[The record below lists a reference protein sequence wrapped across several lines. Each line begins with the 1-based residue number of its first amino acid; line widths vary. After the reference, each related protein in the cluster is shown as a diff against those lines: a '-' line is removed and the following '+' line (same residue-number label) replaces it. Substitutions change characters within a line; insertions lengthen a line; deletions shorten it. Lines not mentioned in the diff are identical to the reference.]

1 MIVFTGSGGLRA
13 GWRYAGFMVLVTGL
27 AFFVQPLVV
36 SPIATLL
43 HVDQN
48 TLNAGALLLGEAFV
62 FVVVFA
68 ATAIAARLERRSILS
83 YGLPAREAFRGKFWE
98 GIAIGVVSAGLVAIA
113 MYAMGGFVIAK
124 FALRGQE
131 WITLPL
137 LWAAGMVLVGLAEES
152 WFRGYPLQALAR
164 GTGFWRA
171 AIISS
176 LVFGALHVTKPD
188 ENFIDIFNIIALG
201 MIMCFALQRTGSL
214 WLPVGFHAA
223 FDFMQFF
230 VIGTRN
236 GGARP
241 VGTLLQASFPGPA
254 WINGGPL
261 GTEASYFMLP
271 VMVMAFAYIYYRYPA
286 KGRLSGTVASPRSSR
301 SGL

>member
-1 MIVFTGSGGLRA
+1 VIVFKGSGGVRS
-13 GWRYAGFMVLVTGL
+13 GWRFAAFMVLAT
-27 AFFVQPLVV
+27 ALVLLLQQFAV
-36 SPIATLL
+36 PPIATLL

-48 TLNAGALLLGEAFV
+48 TLNAKALLVGETMTFIGV
-62 FVVVFA
+62 FVV
-68 ATAIAARLERRSILS
+68 TAIAARLERRSILS
-83 YGLPAREAFRGKFWE
+83 YGLPAKEAFRGKFWE
-98 GIAIGVVSAGLVAIA
+98 GIAIGVASAALVGVA
-113 MYAMGGFVIAK
+113 MYAMGGFVISG
-124 FALRGQE
+124 FALRGLE
-131 WITLPL
+131 WISLPL

-164 GTGFWRA
+164 GTGFWPA

-176 LVFGALHVTKPD
+176 LVFGALHLSKPD
-188 ENFIDIFNIIALG
+188 ENFIDIFNIIAFG

-214 WLPVGFHAA
+214 WLPAGIHAA

-271 VMVMAFAYIYYRYPA
+271 VMVLLFAYIYYRYPA
-286 KGRLSGTVASPRSSR
+286 RQPQVSPLRV
-301 SGL
+301 

>member
-1 MIVFTGSGGLRA
+1 MIVFKGSGGIRS
-13 GWRYAGFMVLVTGL
+13 GWRYAGFMVLVIGL
-27 AFFVQPLVV
+27 VMLLQGFAEPPL
-36 SPIATLL
+36 AALL

-48 TLNAGALLLGEAFV
+48 TLNAKALLLDEIFV
-62 FVVVFA
+62 FIAVLV
-68 ATAIAARLERRSILS
+68 ATAVAARLERCSILS
-83 YGLPAREAFRGKFWE
+83 YGLPAKEAFRGKFWE
-98 GIAIGVVSAGLVAIA
+98 GIAIGVVSAGLVGVA
-113 MYAMGGFVIAK
+113 MYAMGGFVIAG
-124 FALRGQE
+124 FALSGLD
-131 WITLPL
+131 WIALPL

-164 GTGFWRA
+164 GTGFWPA
-171 AIISS
+171 AIVSS

-188 ENFIDIFNIIALG
+188 ENVIDIFNIIALG

-214 WLPVGFHAA
+214 WLPVGFHTA

-271 VMVMAFAYIYYRYPA
+271 VMLLVFGYIYYRYPA
-286 KGRLSGTVASPRSSR
+286 KEPQASALRELS
-301 SGL
+301 

>member
-1 MIVFTGSGGLRA
+1 MRVRS
-13 GWRYAGFMVLVTGL
+13 GWRFVAFMVPATGL
-27 AFFVQPLVV
+27 VLLLQGYAAP
-36 SPIATLL
+36 PIATLL

-48 TLNAGALLLGEAFV
+48 TLNAKALLLDETCTFIA
-62 FVVVFA
+62 VFA
-68 ATAIAARLERRSILS
+68 VTAIAARLERRSILS
-83 YGLPAREAFRGKFWE
+83 YGLPAKEAFRGKFWE
-98 GIAIGVVSAGLVAIA
+98 GIAVGVVSAGLVGVA
-113 MYAMGGFVIAK
+113 MYAMGGFVISG
-124 FALRGQE
+124 FALSGLD
-131 WITLPL
+131 WITLPI

-164 GTGFWRA
+164 GTGFWPA

-188 ENFIDIFNIIALG
+188 ENFIDIFNIVALG

-214 WLPVGFHAA
+214 WLPVGFHTA

-241 VGTLLQASFPGPA
+241 VGTLLQASFPGAA

-271 VMVMAFAYIYYRYPA
+271 VMVMAFAYIYYRFPA
-286 KGRLSGTVASPRSSR
+286 REPRSSAFWKL
-301 SGL
+301 S

>member
-1 MIVFTGSGGLRA
+1 VIVFKGSGGLRS
-13 GWRYAGFMVLVTGL
+13 GWRFAGFMVLAT
-27 AFFVQPLVV
+27 ALVLLLQQFAV
-36 SPIATLL
+36 PPIATLL

-48 TLNAGALLLGEAFV
+48 TLNAKVLLLGEAFT
-62 FVVVFA
+62 FIGVFA

-83 YGLPAREAFRGKFWE
+83 YGLPAKEAFRGKFWE
-98 GIAIGVVSAGLVAIA
+98 GIAIGVISAGLVAIA
-113 MYAMGGFVIAK
+113 MYAMGGFVISG
-124 FALRGQE
+124 FALSGTE
-131 WITLPL
+131 WIALPL
-137 LWAAGMVLVGLAEES
+137 LWGAGMVLVGLAEES

-164 GTGFWRA
+164 GTGFWPA

-176 LVFGALHVTKPD
+176 LVFGALHVSKPD

-201 MIMCFALQRTGSL
+201 MIMCFALLRTGSL
-214 WLPVGFHAA
+214 WLPVGFHTA

-271 VMVMAFAYIYYRYPA
+271 VMVLLFVYIYYRYP
-286 KGRLSGTVASPRSSR
+286 V
-301 SGL
+301 

>member
-1 MIVFTGSGGLRA
+1 MIVFKGGGGLRS
-13 GWRYAGFMVLVTGL
+13 GWRFVAFMVPVTALVL
-27 AFFVQPLVV
+27 LLQQYAVP
-36 SPIATLL
+36 PIATLL
-43 HVDQN
+43 QVDVN
-48 TLNAGALLLGEAFV
+48 TLNAKALLLGEAVTFIGV
-62 FVVVFA
+62 FVG
-68 ATAIAARLERRSILS
+68 TAIAAGLERRSILS
-83 YGLPAREAFRGKFWE
+83 YGLPAHEAFRGKYWE
-98 GIAIGVVSAGLVAIA
+98 GVAIGVASAGLVGVA
-113 MYAMGGFVIAK
+113 MYVMGGFVIAG
-124 FALRGQE
+124 FALHGLE
-131 WITLPL
+131 WISLPL

-164 GTGFWRA
+164 GTGFWPA
-171 AIISS
+171 AVISS
-176 LVFGALHVTKPD
+176 LVFGALHVSKPD
-188 ENFIDIFNIIALG
+188 ENLIDIFNIIALG

-214 WLPVGFHAA
+214 WLPVGFHTA

-271 VMVMAFAYIYYRYPA
+271 VMLLMLAYIHYRYPA
-286 KGRLSGTVASPRSSR
+286 RDMKASDAPVRV
-301 SGL
+301 